1 MKRSLKV
8 EKAHLCCYHGYWK
21 ANGMRRIF
29 VSAEKPRPTTQRPMV
44 CTVSTGRAAP
54 KPMVRV
60 VSMVPA
66 GRTPRRLCDQR
77 GCYDA
82 RTWVGTCRWRCGGLE
97 RAGTL
102 AALSERQ
109 SLARFLRLP
118 RFPPRPRG
126 GKSLLCVPFQRPR
139 SLPLLSAVW
148 PETGGEPRLAL
159 PL

>member
-21 ANGMRRIF
+21 ANGMSRIF
-29 VSAEKPRPTTQRPMV
+29 VSAEKPRPTTRRPMV

-54 KPMVRV
+54 EPMVRV

-66 GRTPRRLCDQR
+66 GRTPRRLCDER

-82 RTWVGTCRWRCGGLE
+82 GAWAGTCRRPCGGVE
-97 RAGTL
+97 RAGTVT
-102 AALSERQ
+102 ALSERQ
-109 SLARFLRLP
+109 SLAWFLRVP
-118 RFPPRPRG
+118 RFPPQPRG
-126 GKSLLCVPFQRPR
+126 GKSLFCVPFQRPR
-139 SLPLLSAVW
+139 SFPPVSPVW
-148 PETGGEPRLAL
+148 PGTGGEPLLAL